1 MNNLDL
7 SFGSIQ
13 HHWMELMIDLNRN
26 SNLIMIFSINKSDK
40 RTQLPSSLS
49 LFTFEKISQFKH
61 TQHLTGSITE
71 LSQNN
76 AFISE
81 LIPVVI
87 VLLPT
92 QTSDFTLFLFLD
104 IIVTD
109 VSISKEVLD
118 FESIEFLFVSD
129 YPHGSLL
136 FLFSDQ
142 GSGSTFLKD
151 TDLRDEEPHLPG

>member
-92 QTSDFTLFLFLD
+92 QTSDFTLFFH
-104 IIVTD
+104 
-109 VSISKEVLD
+109 
-118 FESIEFLFVSD
+118 
-129 YPHGSLL
+129 YP
-136 FLFSDQ
+136 
-142 GSGSTFLKD
+142 
-151 TDLRDEEPHLPG
+151 